1 MPYFFN
7 GRLYISPTTVS
18 AINDDAMNNQNL
30 SVGNVAAFIG
40 RSTGGEPNTA
50 LTFGSPAQAKAAL
63 IGGELLTAVLK
74 AFNPSN
80 ETGGPASVVGVRVNP
95 ALPSTLTLLD
105 ASAAPVINVQSADF
119 GLYTK
124 QINLS
129 VGVGTAQGLKAT
141 VALGTANYSQ
151 DNLYSSPF
159 EVQYTGSAATAV
171 MSVTNSTITLQAPT
185 GTNAATIDLNAFPTV
200 QQVVDNINSFVG
212 FTAVV
217 NGGSGNAPTLN
228 GLDNVTAQDIKTAP
242 FNVPAVLQAVA
253 NWLSGGSQPLVTATR
268 VAGAGTAPAPIPV
281 TYLSG
286 GSDGV
291 TTNEQWSDALTLLQG
306 QAVQW
311 LTPVSSDPAIH
322 AMTDAHVQFMSTIGR
337 AERRAIVGMP
347 LGTTD
352 ALALAEAKNLN
363 SDRTSLVHIGYY
375 DFDATGALSGLQ
387 LYAPYQSAAAV
398 AGAFSGIS
406 PGTPMTNKSLTFR
419 GLERDLLNPT
429 DTDPLITGGVLCIEN
444 TRTGYKVVKSISTW
458 LTNANYDKVE
468 QSVGA
473 ALDFVAHNVRNALD
487 VLRGGKNNQIT
498 LARSVSITESQ
509 LRQLAIPDPQGP
521 GVLAGDATNPPYK
534 NITASS
540 IGDAIAVS
548 FQCSPV
554 LPANYIAVTIYAVPF
569 TGTVTA

>member
-7 GRLYISPTTVS
+7 GRLYISPATMS

-30 SVGNVAAFIG
+30 SVGNVAAYVG

-50 LTFGSPAQAKAAL
+50 LTFGSPAQAKATL
-63 IGGELLTAVLK
+63 KSGELLTAVLK

-105 ASAAPVINVQSADF
+105 AAAAPVINVQSADY

-151 DNLYSSPF
+151 DNLYSAPF
-159 EVQYTGSAATAV
+159 EVQYTGAAASASL
-171 MSVTNSTITLQAPT
+171 SVTNSTLTLEAPT
-185 GTNAATIDLNAFPTV
+185 GTNVATIDLNAFPTV
-200 QQVVDNINSFVG
+200 QQLVDNINSFAG
-212 FTAVV
+212 FTAVI
-217 NGGSGNAPTLN
+217 NGGAGNAPTLN
-228 GLDNVTAQDIKTAP
+228 GLDNVTGQDIKTAP
-242 FNVPAVLQAVA
+242 FDVPAVLQAVV
-253 NWLSGGSQPLVTATR
+253 NWLNGSAQPLVTATR
-268 VAGAGTAPAPIPV
+268 VAGAGTLPAVLPV

-291 TTNEQWSDALTLLQG
+291 TTNEQWSDALTVLQG
-306 QAVQW
+306 QAIQW
-311 LTPVSSDPAIH
+311 VTPVTSDPGIH

-337 AERRAIVGMP
+337 AERRAVVGMP

-352 ALALAEAKNLN
+352 DLALAEARSLN

-375 DFDATGALSGLQ
+375 DYDPTGILPGLQ
-387 LYAPYQSAAAV
+387 LNPPYLSAAAV
-398 AGAFSGIS
+398 SGAFSGVS
-406 PGTPMTNKSLTFR
+406 PGTPLTNKSLTFR

-444 TRTGYKVVKSISTW
+444 TRTGYKVVQSISTW
-458 LTNANYDKVE
+458 LTNTNYDKVE
-468 QSVGA
+468 QSVGS

-487 VLRGGKNNQIT
+487 VLRGAKNNQIT

-534 NITASS
+534 NITASTV
-540 IGDAIAVS
+540 GDAIAVS

-569 TGTVTA
+569 TGTVSA

>member
-151 DNLYSSPF
+151 DNLFSSPF